1 MSDIYSDLRRDE
13 GLRLKPY
20 KCTAGKV
27 TIGYGRNLDDVGISK
42 AEAEAMLRA
51 DVTDVVAEITRK
63 LDWFGDLSPQRQRA
77 LINMGFNLGVPRLM
91 RFQKMLR
98 ALQGGDFERAADEAL
113 DSRWAKQVG
122 ARALRIAEMIREG

>member
-1 MSDIYSDLRRDE
+1 MSDIYSDLRRGE
-13 GLRLKPY
+13 GLRVKPY